1 MPRFLSEERELA
13 LSAFVPYR
21 KIGKTMACCAAQCFI
36 ALAATLP
43 FAAFGAGTPTL
54 AGNKLIGV
62 KHEFKIFAAN
72 NNELA
77 EAAETMLEAQR
88 ASLAKYQRAA
98 TLSAASKYDHELLR
112 TYLRS
117 QGYYA
122 AKIDSQMVKEEI
134 LHQIYPGPRYTIAQ
148 FSFDW
153 PSNVPLPPEEVQG
166 IKAGDPL
173 VAETVLQAVS
183 NIKNWV
189 IETQCLRR
197 IDVSYEAVVLHPK
210 RAANVQVRLEAS
222 PQVIFGPV
230 RYSGH
235 NRIEDRYLDNYLGFA
250 EGDCFKPRLV
260 DSTRLKLL
268 QTNLLAA
275 ADPELGDITD
285 DGKVPVHYHLTERKQ
300 RSILAA
306 IGYDADVHM
315 KYTTGWE
322 HRNLMGRGEQFNTE
336 LTYSDIAQSLDGE
349 LIFPYF
355 RNLNQRLTLTGRIA
369 QETPDAYEVLKGEAG
384 ASIKREL
391 NNRLAATVGT
401 NIAFSRVEEFES
413 EEDFALLSF
422 PVSLDYSRRNDPL
435 NPTQGWVSGFQV
447 EPFIDLYE
455 TERRFTQTTFAIS
468 AYYTHEDWKI
478 KPTLALRMANG
489 VINGAE
495 LEEIPAD
502 ERFYVGGGGSVRGY
516 RYQSIGEKDANGEPA
531 GGLAFSEVSFEIR
544 TRITRSIGITLFAD
558 GGYAYP
564 TKTAR
569 IGDDYLWGA
578 GIGLRYHTAF
588 APFRIDIA
596 TPLDKREGDD
606 SVQLYIAIGQAF

>member
-1 MPRFLSEERELA
+1 MGWR
-13 LSAFVPYR
+13 
-21 KIGKTMACCAAQCFI
+21 ACGQGLI
-36 ALAATLP
+36 VALAALLP
-43 FAAFGAGTPTL
+43 SIASAAGTPTL

-72 NNELA
+72 NSELA
-77 EAAETMLEAQR
+77 KAAESMLEEQR
-88 ASLAKYQRAA
+88 ASQPKYQRAS

-112 TYLRS
+112 KFLRS

-122 AKIDSQMVKEEI
+122 AKIDSQTVKEEI
-134 LHQIYPGPRYTIAQ
+134 LHQIYPGPRYTLAEVT
-148 FSFDW
+148 FDW
-153 PSNVPLPPEEVQG
+153 PQNVPLPPERIQG
-166 IKAGDPL
+166 VKVGDPL
-173 VAETVLQAVS
+173 VAEKVLKAV
-183 NIKNWV
+183 NDIKGWV
-189 IETQCLRR
+189 MDSQCLRR

-210 RAANVQVRLEAS
+210 RAANLLVRLQPS
-222 PQVIFGPV
+222 PQVTFGPV

-235 NRIEDRYLDNYLGFA
+235 NRIEDSYLDNYLGFA

-268 QTNLLAA
+268 QTNLLAT
-275 ADPELGDITD
+275 ADPELGDITE
-285 DGKVPVHYHLTERKQ
+285 DGKVPVHYQLTERKQ
-300 RSILAA
+300 RSILAS

-322 HRNLMGRGEQFNTE
+322 HRNLMGRGEQLTTE

-355 RNLNQRLTLTGRIA
+355 RDLNQRLTLTGRIA
-369 QETPDAYEVLKGEAG
+369 KESPDAYEVLKGEAG

-413 EEDFALLSF
+413 EDDFALLSF

-435 NPTQGWVSGFQV
+435 NPTQGWVSGLQV
-447 EPFIDLYE
+447 EPFVDLYE
-455 TERRFTQTTFAIS
+455 TDRRFTQTTFAVS
-468 AYYTHEDWKI
+468 AYYTHDDWKI
-478 KPTLALRMANG
+478 KPTLAVRMANG
-489 VINGAE
+489 VINGAD
-495 LEEIPAD
+495 LKEIPAD

-544 TRITRSIGITLFAD
+544 TRITRSIGITVFAD

-569 IGDDYLWGA
+569 IGDEYLWGA

>member
-1 MPRFLSEERELA
+1 MGRHVFSVALA
-13 LSAFVPYR
+13 AILPN
-21 KIGKTMACCAAQCFI
+21 I
-36 ALAATLP
+36 ALA
-43 FAAFGAGTPTL
+43 AGTPTL

-72 NNELA
+72 NSELA
-77 EAAETMLEAQR
+77 EAAESMLEEQR
-88 ASLAKYQRAA
+88 ASQPKYQRASS
-98 TLSAASKYDHELLR
+98 LSAASKYDHELLR
-112 TYLRS
+112 KFLRS
-117 QGYYA
+117 QGYYS
-122 AKIDSQMVKEEI
+122 AKIDSQTVKEEI
-134 LHQIYPGPRYTIAQ
+134 LHQIYPGPRYTLAEVI
-148 FSFDW
+148 FDW
-153 PSNVPLPPEEVQG
+153 PDNVPLPPERVQG
-166 IKAGDPL
+166 VKVGDPL
-173 VAETVLQAVS
+173 VAENVLKAVS
-183 NIKNWV
+183 DIKGWV
-189 IETQCLRR
+189 IDSQCLRR
-197 IDVSYEAVVLHPK
+197 IEVSYEAVVLHPK
-210 RAANVQVRLEAS
+210 RAANLLVRLQPS
-222 PQVIFGPV
+222 PQVTFGPV

-235 NRIEDRYLDNYLGFA
+235 NRIEDSYLDNYLGFA

-260 DSTRLKLL
+260 DSTRLRLL
-268 QTNLLAA
+268 QTNLLAT
-275 ADPELGDITD
+275 ADPELGDITE
-285 DGKVPVHYHLTERKQ
+285 DGKVLVHYHLAERKQ
-300 RSILAA
+300 RSILAS

-322 HRNLMGRGEQFNTE
+322 HRNLMGRGEQLTTE

-355 RNLNQRLTLTGRIA
+355 RDLNQRLTLTGRIA
-369 QETPDAYEVLKGEAG
+369 KESPDAYEVLKGEAG

-435 NPTQGWVSGFQV
+435 NPTQGWVSGLQV

-455 TERRFTQTTFAIS
+455 TDRRFTQTTFAVS
-468 AYYTHEDWKI
+468 AYYTHDDWKI
-478 KPTLALRMANG
+478 KPTLAVRMANG
-489 VINGAE
+489 VINGASLDE
-495 LEEIPAD
+495 VPAD
-502 ERFYVGGGGSVRGY
+502 ERYYVGGGGSVRGY

-588 APFRIDIA
+588 APFCIDIA

>member
-1 MPRFLSEERELA
+1 MNAVVLDTSIGDVRGRSLRPHGLLLAGIVAMSWLPSLA
-13 LSAFVPYR
+13 LA
-21 KIGKTMACCAAQCFI
+21 
-36 ALAATLP
+36 
-43 FAAFGAGTPTL
+43 AGTPTL

-62 KHEFKIFAAN
+62 KHEFKVFAAN
-72 NNELA
+72 NNALA
-77 EAAETMLEAQR
+77 EGAESMLEEQR
-88 ASLAKYQRAA
+88 ASQPKYQRAA

-112 TYLRS
+112 KYLRS

-122 AKIDSQMVKEEI
+122 SKIDSQTVGEEI
-134 LHQIYPGPRYTIAQ
+134 LHQIYPGPRYTLGEIR
-148 FSFDW
+148 FDW
-153 PSNVPLPPEEVQG
+153 PDNVPLPPETVQQVSV
-166 IKAGDPL
+166 GDPL
-173 VAETVLQAVS
+173 VAGAVLKAVGD
-183 NIKNWV
+183 IKNWV
-189 IETQCLRR
+189 IDTQCLRR
-197 IDVSYEAVVLHPK
+197 IDINYEAVVSHPK
-210 RAANVQVRLEAS
+210 REASLVVRLQPS
-222 PQVIFGPV
+222 PQVNFGPV

-235 NRIEDRYLDNYLGFA
+235 NRIEDSYLDNYLGFA

-268 QTNLLAA
+268 QTNLLAT
-275 ADPELGDITD
+275 ADPELGDITE
-285 DGKVPVHYHLTERKQ
+285 DGKVPVHYQLTERKQ
-300 RSILAA
+300 RSILAS

-315 KYTTGWE
+315 KYTVGWE
-322 HRNLMGRGEQFNTE
+322 HRNLMARGEQLSTE

-355 RNLNQRLTLTGRIA
+355 RDLNQRLTLTGRIA
-369 QETPDAYEVLKGEAG
+369 KESPDAYEVLKGEAG

-391 NNRLAATVGT
+391 NTHLAATVGT
-401 NIAFSRVEEFES
+401 NIAFSRVEEFEG

-435 NPTQGWVSGFQV
+435 NPTRGWVSGLQV

-455 TERRFTQTTFAIS
+455 TDRRFTQTTFAVS
-468 AYYTHEDWKI
+468 AYYTHDDWKV
-478 KPTLALRMANG
+478 KPTLAVRMANG
-489 VINGAE
+489 VINGASLDE
-495 LEEIPAD
+495 VPAD

-544 TRITRSIGITLFAD
+544 TRITRSIGVTLFAD

-564 TKTAR
+564 NKTAR
-569 IGDDYLWGA
+569 IGDEYLWGA

-588 APFRIDIA
+588 APFRVDIA

-606 SVQLYIAIGQAF
+606 SIQLYIAIGQAF